1 MKAVKHA
8 ILVIINAAVNGEA
21 YGGGGAAVVPVV
33 AAAADGDNGCTT
45 DGTGI
50 SNTCA

>member
-8 ILVIINAAVNGEA
+8 IIINAAVNGEA

-33 AAAADGDNGCTT
+33 AAADDDGDNGCTT